1 MPPLWPS
8 IRNVRLIYQ
17 EPLQLVHLNI
27 YEILWLSPEINV
39 VKNTVGFDDPDNETY
54 VQTMFMV
61 RYGPVDSSRRKKH
74 PFHGSFGFGIFTLEQ
89 LGSDQQV
96 VKTMDDIYPGI
107 ELWELHK
114 ISMLQKRKTRLQN
127 KVWQG
132 HFYFVLTKN
141 FAELSTK

>member
-1 MPPLWPS
+1 M
-8 IRNVRLIYQ
+8 IYQ
-17 EPLQLVHLNI
+17 QPLQLVHLNI

-96 VKTMDDIYPGI
+96 VKTMGDIYPGI

>member
-1 MPPLWPS
+1 
-8 IRNVRLIYQ
+8 
-17 EPLQLVHLNI
+17 
-27 YEILWLSPEINV
+27 
-39 VKNTVGFDDPDNETY
+39 
-54 VQTMFMV
+54 MFMV
-61 RYGPVDSSRRKKH
+61 RYGPVNSSRRKKH
-74 PFHGSFGFGIFTLEQ
+74 PFHGNFGFGIFTLEQ

-132 HFYFVLTKN
+132 HFYFVLTKKVAQFSAKEQAFFTTN
-141 FAELSTK
+141 KCETLDSAEYSDQCYCEKKKTIL

>member
-1 MPPLWPS
+1 
-8 IRNVRLIYQ
+8 
-17 EPLQLVHLNI
+17 
-27 YEILWLSPEINV
+27 
-39 VKNTVGFDDPDNETY
+39 
-54 VQTMFMV
+54 MFMV

-127 KVWQG
+127 KGWQG

-141 FAELSTK
+141 VAELSTK